1 MPIGKHTDPQIK
13 ADIIHEV
20 RELGLPVVEAAGVK
34 YGVSSKTIYAWLSSG
49 VVGSDRNLI
58 LENNRLKKELEIA
71 YRIIGRATAE
81 MQRPKR

>member
-1 MPIGKHTDPQIK
+1 MPVGKHTDPQIK

-20 RELGLPVVEAAGVK
+20 RELGLPVVEAAAK
-34 YGVSSKTIYAWLSSG
+34 YGVSSKTICAWLSSG
-49 VVGSDRNLI
+49 VVGSD
-58 LENNRLKKELEIA
+58 RLKKELEIA

>member
-1 MPIGKHTDPQIK
+1 MPVGKHTDPQIK
-13 ADIIHEV
+13 ADIIHEI
-20 RELGLPVVEAAGVK
+20 RELGLTVADTATK
-34 YGVSSKTIYAWLSSG
+34 YGVSAKTIYAWLSSG
-49 VVGSDRNLI
+49 VMDSSRNLI

>member
-1 MPIGKHTDPQIK
+1 MPVGKHTDPQIK
-13 ADIIHEV
+13 ADIIHAV
-20 RELGLPVVEAAGVK
+20 RELGLPVVEAAAK